1 MDALRPGEQ
10 FVCLV
15 DFVGLGRKNA
25 DLKALLA
32 CFEVL
37 QKFYVERVM
46 HLWFAQPPAL
56 FWCAVQRLLC
66 VRVCV
71 VCMEGAALRCCAP
84 LVRCL

>member
-56 FWCAVQRLLC
+56 FWCVAQGGEA
-66 VRVCV
+66 VCV
-71 VCMEGAALRCCAP
+71 VCMDGAALLCACA
-84 LVRCL
+84 LRDDL